1 MSKAPY
7 VAMLVC
13 TYFDVSNGTGDH
25 LTVNKTQIKVLNT
38 D

>member
-13 TYFDVSNGTGDH
+13 TYFDVSNGIGDH
-25 LTVNKTQIKVLNT
+25 LRVNKTRIIVMNT